1 MRISDWSS
9 DVCSSDLQPLD
20 GEPVLRQVDAIERAV
35 VALAVLQVIEDLQ
48 GGAER
53 VGGGVVGRM
62 LAVQVEQ
69 VAADGIGR
77 EAAVA
82 QELAPVR
89 VAPLHRILLDGGDE
103 VAAAPG
109 RDAGFRPNDDRQS
122 GGRGK

>member
-1 MRISDWSS
+1 MEHP
-9 DVCSSDLQPLD
+9 DVQPLD

-77 EAAVA
+77 KAARSEEHTS
-82 QELAPVR
+82 EL
-89 VAPLHRILLDGGDE
+89 
-103 VAAAPG
+103 
-109 RDAGFRPNDDRQS
+109 QS
-122 GGRGK
+122 LMSISYAVSCLKKTTISHVYTVNY

>member
-9 DVCSSDLQPLD
+9 DVCSSDLIEHPDVQPLD

-82 QELAPVR
+82 QELA
-89 VAPLHRILLDGGDE
+89 
-103 VAAAPG
+103 
-109 RDAGFRPNDDRQS
+109 DRKS
-122 GGRGK
+122 TRLNSSH

>member
-69 VAADGIGR
+69 VAAENGR
-77 EAAVA
+77 ASCRERVG
-82 QELAPVR
+82 QDVSFTR
-89 VAPLHRILLDGGDE
+89 VAITSKKKRILEARRLE
-103 VAAAPG
+103 SKV
-109 RDAGFRPNDDRQS
+109 RKRQ
-122 GGRGK
+122 